1 MGQDSEEFGGKY
13 VDSDE
18 ENLCSG
24 LEQVDSAG
32 ELVNSGEKPTDSGG
46 EQDKE

>member
-1 MGQDSEEFGGKY
+1 M
-13 VDSDE
+13 
-18 ENLCSG
+18 CSG
-24 LEQVDSAG
+24 LEQVDSGEERTDSAG